1 MTLGPIDF
9 LALEFPG
16 NKFNGEVL
24 ANLLELVQ
32 AEVIRIIDLVVIV
45 KDQDGDVIVREL
57 KELDPD
63 TMRVMDPLKV
73 EVTSMITRNDVDAIA
88 AQLANNS
95 TAAAMLFENLWAIK
109 TKQAMLDADARVVM
123 FERIPHEV
131 VEENLAEMAA
141 IGSSSA

>member
-1 MTLGPIDF
+1 MTMGPIDF

-16 NKFNGEVL
+16 NRFNGEIL
-24 ANLLELVQ
+24 ANLFDLVQ
-32 AEVIRIIDLVVIV
+32 AGVIRIIDLVVVV
-45 KDQDGDVIVREL
+45 KDQDGKVAVREL

-63 TMRVMDPLKV
+63 TIRVIDPLKV
-73 EVTSMITRNDVDAIA
+73 EVTSMITRNDVDSIA
-88 AQLANNS
+88 AGLANGS
-95 TAAAMLFENLWAIK
+95 TAGLMLFENLWAVK

-141 IGSSSA
+141 IGSPSA

>member
-16 NKFNGEVL
+16 NKFDGSVL
-24 ANLLELVQ
+24 TSLLELVQ
-32 AEVIRIIDLVVIV
+32 AGVIRIIDLVVIV
-45 KDQDGDVIVREL
+45 KDRDGSVIVREL

-63 TMRVMDPLKV
+63 TIRVMDPLQV
-73 EVTSMITRNDVDAIA
+73 EVTSMISRNDIDGFA
-88 AQLANNS
+88 AVLANNS
-95 TAAAMLFENLWAIK
+95 AAGLLLIENLWAIK
-109 TKQAMLDADARVVM
+109 TKQAMLDRDALLLM

-141 IGSSSA
+141 IGA